1 MVFEPKLYFR
11 SIGRI
16 VTATARASTE
26 VVPSELLNS
35 WCTDMGEI
43 VNSVRLVSEV
53 LENFDCSRAMMKK
66 YYHCLNNGRFV
77 TEYK

>member
-1 MVFEPKLYFR
+1 MAFKPKLYFR

-16 VTATARASTE
+16 VTTIVGASTIAE
-26 VVPSELLNS
+26 PFVLSSS
-35 WCTDMGEI
+35 WCTDKWEI

-66 YYHCLNNGRFV
+66 CYHYLNSERFV
-77 TEYK
+77 TVYK